1 MLSSGI
7 AAGAQSIEPRA
18 YAPAPTG
25 VNVLVLGV
33 AHSSGGF
40 PDDASSP
47 VEDPRLNVETLAIGY
62 VRTFA
67 LGGRQGKVDI
77 SLPLSDLQGSGIYQG
92 VPSQRAV
99 QGLADPSVRVSVLLH
114 GAPPLSLKEFVR
126 FQQDWVVGAS
136 LKVTA
141 PLGQY
146 DPDRLVNLG
155 LNRWSVKPE
164 LGISKRFGSLL
175 VEGATSVTLFTDN
188 DDFLGNNRRA
198 QDPLFAARAHV
209 SVNLPRGAW
218 LSADATAFGGGG
230 TRVNGVYRGDL
241 QENVRTGAT
250 LAVPVSRRQVVRIF
264 GSRGVYARTGNAFDL
279 VGFALQH
286 SWGGGL

>member
-1 MLSSGI
+1 MLVAGV
-7 AAGAQSIEPRA
+7 AARAQSIEPRA

-25 VNVLVLGV
+25 VNVLVVGI

-47 VEDPRLNVETLAIGY
+47 VENPRLNVETVALGY
-62 VRTFA
+62 VRSFA
-67 LGGRQGKVDI
+67 LGGRQGKVDV
-77 SLPLSDLQGSGIYQG
+77 SVPLSDLEGSGIYRG
-92 VPSQRAV
+92 VPSERSV
-99 QGLADPSVRVSVLLH
+99 RGLADPSVRVSVLLH
-114 GAPPLSLKEFVR
+114 GAPPLTLKEFAR
-126 FQQDWVVGAS
+126 FKQDWVVGAS
-136 LKVTA
+136 LRVTA

-146 DPDRLVNLG
+146 DADRLVNLG

-164 LGISKRFGSLL
+164 LGVSKRFGSLL

-188 DDFLGNNRRA
+188 DDFLGNNRRS

-209 SVNLPRGAW
+209 SLNLPRGAW
-218 LSADATAFGGGG
+218 ASVDATAYGGGG

-241 QENVRTGAT
+241 QQNLRTGAT
-250 LAVPVSRRQVVRIF
+250 RAIPVSRRNVVRIF
-264 GSRGVYARTGNAFDL
+264 GSRGVYARTGNEFDL

-286 SWGGGL
+286 SWGAGL